1 MTEEKLNGLVIH
13 DIPSKALF
21 DELVK
26 RGVIGEHDISFVE
39 QDAVESLGITGASV
53 GQVPIVN
60 SVDENGAPNGWGAG
74 DMPSLDEEWVQ
85 LVDQTVEEAV
95 QTLTNTWVSTPMKK
109 IRILLETLAA
119 SSSATYMPVT
129 VFTGDNGSFYCARF
143 YPTAMPVTE
152 KRCTEYL
159 AEMFKVGE
167 YNAMR
172 FTEYIGGIKGVSSSL
187 GNGIFLLKPENSAVS
202 TGGDGYNNPLLDQ
215 ITGLTIH
222 TYATFESGTRLRI
235 WGVPKA

>member
-13 DIPSKALF
+13 DIPSKELF

-39 QDAVESLGITGASV
+39 EDAVESLCITGASA

-60 SVDENGAPNGWGAG
+60 SVDVNGVPNGWVAG
-74 DMPSLDEEWVQ
+74 DLPSLDEEWVQ

-109 IRILLETLAA
+109 IRILLETIAA
-119 SSSATYMPVT
+119 SANTNYMPVT
-129 VFTGDNGSFYCARF
+129 VWTGDSGPFNCARF

-152 KRCTEYL
+152 ARCTEYF

-202 TGGDGYNNPLLDQ
+202 TGGDGYNNPLFDQ
-215 ITGLTIH
+215 IKGITIN
-222 TYATFESGTRLRI
+222 TYGTFEAGTRLRI
-235 WGVPKA
+235 WGVPKE

>member
-13 DIPSKALF
+13 DIPSKELF

-39 QDAVESLGITGASV
+39 EDAVESLGITGASA
-53 GQVPIVN
+53 GQVPVVN
-60 SVDENGAPNGWGAG
+60 SVDENGVPNGWAAG

-95 QTLTNTWVSTPMKK
+95 QGLTNTWVSTPMKK

-119 SSSATYMPVT
+119 SSNTNYMPVT
-129 VFTGDNGSFYCARF
+129 VYTGDNGAFNIARF

-152 KRCTEYL
+152 SRCTEYF

-187 GNGIFLLKPENSAVS
+187 GNSIFTLQSEKSAVS
-202 TGGDGYNNPLLDQ
+202 TGGDLYNNPIFDQ
-215 ITGLTIH
+215 ITGFAIH